1 MGEQLFISD
10 RARQGATLRPALT
23 GLLQRKCACGNHT
36 MSGECDGCAKRRSL
50 LQRKAINSI
59 ESLETSPFT
68 NERGTTGEHVE
79 GGSRMLFQAR
89 AGHDFSRVG
98 TNSEAVQHRDASDDE
113 EGSSG
118 PSPNQNQIPQTSGK
132 QLGSGTEVEPSQGAT
147 PLNTKAPDA
156 GATGASTAC
165 PSKTGVDTVTN
176 KAADGVKYR
185 TGIGAIAKIKV
196 DPDSQSWDGTSIVES
211 FPTGV
216 TSDCPKEFGINPCS
230 GNSTFIVGVEK
241 TSPVFGTFP
250 ATKNRFY
257 DVHET
262 RWKGGSLL
270 HDRNP
275 GGVDSCKISC
285 EQNYS
290 CGGAVI
296 GKHTIT
302 RTFTKGKV
310 GSVDVTNVSVVKT

>member
-1 MGEQLFISD
+1 
-10 RARQGATLRPALT
+10 
-23 GLLQRKCACGNHT
+23 
-36 MSGECDGCAKRRSL
+36 
-50 LQRKAINSI
+50 
-59 ESLETSPFT
+59 
-68 NERGTTGEHVE
+68 V
-79 GGSRMLFQAR
+79 
-89 AGHDFSRVG
+89 
-98 TNSEAVQHRDASDDE
+98 
-113 EGSSG
+113 
-118 PSPNQNQIPQTSGK
+118 
-132 QLGSGTEVEPSQGAT
+132 
-147 PLNTKAPDA
+147 
-156 GATGASTAC
+156 
-165 PSKTGVDTVTN
+165 VDTVTN

-196 DPDSQSWDGTSIVES
+196 EPDAQSWDGTSIVES

-216 TSDCPKEFGINPCS
+216 TSDCPKEFGITPCGGS
-230 GNSTFIVGVEK
+230 STFIVGVEK

-275 GGVDSCKISC
+275 GGIASCKISC

-310 GSVDVTNVSVVKT
+310 GSVDVTNVSVAKT